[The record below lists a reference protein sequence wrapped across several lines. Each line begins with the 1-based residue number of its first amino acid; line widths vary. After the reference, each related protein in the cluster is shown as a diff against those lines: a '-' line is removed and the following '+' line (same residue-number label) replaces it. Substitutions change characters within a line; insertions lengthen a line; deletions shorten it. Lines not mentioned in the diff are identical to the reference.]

1 MNQTDNSFFKR
12 VSPLYLGRPSD
23 QRGLAPCVEALT
35 AAGIPVIFN
44 EGRYFLTIEDVAR
57 AVAVLRPLVGE
68 QTPIGRAADVM
79 LDGIDHHLA
88 SILRVTPEGLPIWSA
103 TREEIEGM
111 TGGYYP
117 EGY

>member
-1 MNQTDNSFFKR
+1 MNQTDNPFFKR
-12 VSPLYLGRPSD
+12 VSLLYLGRPSD
-23 QRGLAPCVEALT
+23 MRGLAPCMDALT
-35 AAGIPVIFN
+35 AAGIPVIFD
-44 EGRYFLTIEDVAR
+44 EGRYFLTIGDVAR

-68 QTPIGRAADVM
+68 KTPIGRAADVVI
-79 LDGIDHHLA
+79 DGINQDIA
-88 SILRVTPEGLPIWSA
+88 GILRVTPEGHPLWSA